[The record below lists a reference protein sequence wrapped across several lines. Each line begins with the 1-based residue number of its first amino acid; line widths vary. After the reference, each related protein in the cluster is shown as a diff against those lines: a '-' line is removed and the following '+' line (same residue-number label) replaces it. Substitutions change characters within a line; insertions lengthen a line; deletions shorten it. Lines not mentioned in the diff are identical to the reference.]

1 MTISPPSN
9 SSSSRGTSAGFVRLD
24 PRIQRW
30 VWEKGWTEL
39 RDIQE
44 ETIACVLD
52 TDGDLLI
59 AAATASGKTEAVFLP
74 LCSRAVASRGAG
86 VRILYVSPLKA
97 LINDQFSRLESL
109 CEGLDFP
116 VHRWHGDVGQGGR
129 QALMKSPSGVLL
141 ITPESLEAFFVLRG
155 PSLKKLFAGLEAVV
169 VDEVH
174 SFIGRERGRQLQS
187 LLHRVEVV
195 VKRRVRRAGLSA
207 TLGDM
212 GLAAEFLRPGCG
224 ERVRRIVSAAS
235 GQEIKLQIRGYRNA
249 PPPPEAQDGAA
260 GLGPV
265 GGARQAIAEHI
276 FETVRGSD
284 NLIFANSRRDVE
296 ECTDA
301 LRRLATRHHL
311 PDVFWPHHGSL
322 SKAVREDAE
331 DRLKKD
337 EGAITVIC
345 TSTLELGIDIGSVT
359 SVAQLG
365 PPPSVASLRQRL
377 GRSGRRGD
385 PAILRVYVAEESL
398 QPETPPQ
405 DQLRASLVQAI
416 AMTEL
421 LIEGWCEPPEARSI
435 HLSTLVQQLL
445 SLLAQH
451 GGARADQAWR
461 VLCETGPFREVDTGL
476 FAAFL
481 HQLGQQGVLMQASDG
496 SLLPGPEGERI
507 LNHHHF
513 YAAFATPEEY
523 RVLAA
528 GRELGTL
535 PVDFAL
541 IEGMYLIFAGRRWS
555 VEAIDEIHRV
565 IEVAPASGGQ
575 PPRFA
580 SGGGAIHNRVR
591 ERMRQ
596 VYCSVANPSFLDP
609 AARELLCEARTNFHR
624 LRLDERSLVEWGRDT
639 VVFPW
644 SGDRVQATL
653 ALLLA
658 ASGLSIMADGLAL
671 TAIGAEGARVS
682 DHLRNI
688 SEAPPAD
695 AVELARRAPNK
706 ARDKYD
712 CLLGEELLAIG
723 HASSQLDVEG
733 AKEAASRTAGPTQGW
748 RSE

>member
-1 MTISPPSN
+1 MPTMTSSPPS
-9 SSSSRGTSAGFVRLD
+9 SSDSSRSASASFARLD
-24 PRIQRW
+24 PRVQRW

-52 TDGDLLI
+52 TEDDLLI

-74 LCSRAVASRGAG
+74 LCSRAVASTGSG

-97 LINDQFSRLESL
+97 LINDQFERLESL
-109 CEGLDFP
+109 CESLVFP
-116 VHRWHGDVGQGGR
+116 VHRWHGDVGRGGR
-129 QALMKSPSGVLL
+129 QALLRSPSGTLL
-141 ITPESLEAFFVLRG
+141 TTPESLEAFFVLRG
-155 PSLKKLFAGLEAVV
+155 PLLQKVFAGLEAVIL
-169 VDEVH
+169 DEVH

-187 LLHRVEVV
+187 LLHRIEVV

-212 GLAAEFLRPGCG
+212 GLAADFLRPGCG
-224 ERVRRIVSAAS
+224 EKVKRIVSAAS

-249 PPPPEAQDGAA
+249 LPAPKGQDGAA
-260 GLGPV
+260 VQGAA
-265 GGARQAIAEHI
+265 GGARQSIAEHL

-296 ECTDA
+296 EYTDA
-301 LRRLATRHHL
+301 LRRLAARHHL

-337 EGAITVIC
+337 EGSITVIC
-345 TSTLELGIDIGSVT
+345 TSTLELGVDIGSVT

-385 PAILRVYVAEESL
+385 PAILRLYVAEESL
-398 QPETPPQ
+398 QPDTPPQ

-421 LIEGWCEPPEARSI
+421 LIEGWCEPPEVRSI

-461 VLCETGPFREVDTGL
+461 VLCDTGAFREVDTTL

-481 HQLGQQGVLMQASDG
+481 RQLGQQGVLMQASDG
-496 SLLPGPEGERI
+496 SLLPGSEGERI

-523 RVLAA
+523 RVVAA

-541 IEGMYLIFAGRRWS
+541 VEGMYLIFAGRRWS
-555 VEAIDEIHRV
+555 VEAIDEVHRV
-565 IEVAPASGGQ
+565 IEVVPASGGQ

-580 SGGGAIHNRVR
+580 SGGGVIHDRVR

-596 VYCSVANPSFLDP
+596 IYCSATIPTFLDP
-609 AARELLCEARTNFHR
+609 AARDLLAEARSNFHR
-624 LRLDERSLVEWGRDT
+624 LLLRERSLVEWGRDT
-639 VVFPW
+639 VIFPW
-644 SGDRVQATL
+644 TGDRVQATL

-658 ASGLSIMADGLAL
+658 ARGLTIMPDGV
-671 TAIGAEGARVS
+671 AITVVGGEATRVF
-682 DHLRNI
+682 DQLRNI
-688 SEAPPAD
+688 GEGPPVD
-695 AVELARRAPNK
+695 AVDLAKRAPNK
-706 ARDKYD
+706 VRDKYD
-712 CLLGEELLAIG
+712 HLLGEDLLSVAY
-723 HASSQLDVEG
+723 AASQLDPQG
-733 AKEAASRTAGPTQGW
+733 AKEASARIVVGQ
-748 RSE
+748 